1 MTNVTYI
8 AMRYDLVTIM
18 FMNIV
23 TLLFKLCMFPFVNKH
38 INLLIHG
45 SR

>member
-1 MTNVTYI
+1 MTSVTYMV
-8 AMRYDLVTIM
+8 MRYDLVTIM

-23 TLLFKLCMFPFVNKH
+23 TLLFKLCMFPFVNEH
-38 INLLIHG
+38 IHLLIHG